1 MREIMLTFMFTIVKS
16 NEFKQID
23 LDLFHWSCQ
32 AEDFTI
38 NVLPFIMIMPKAPP
52 SYTLVLLLS
61 TSYNLKTVKRFAAG
75 GLRGING
82 ERPFPF
88 INCLL
93 I

>member
-1 MREIMLTFMFTIVKS
+1 MFTIVKS

-23 LDLFHWSCQ
+23 LGLFHWNSQ
-32 AEDFTI
+32 SEDITI
-38 NVLPFIMIMPKAPP
+38 DVLPFIIIMPKAPP

>member
-1 MREIMLTFMFTIVKS
+1 MFTIVKS

-23 LDLFHWSCQ
+23 LDLFHWNCQ

-38 NVLPFIMIMPKAPP
+38 NDLPFIMIMPKAPP